1 MTFTSLYIIRC
12 LLIYCTVHNEVKM
25 SAFIFLYVLFHV
37 QDNEVFVYKVGEPH
51 THLEGYPKPLKDVLG
66 IEGPIDAAF
75 VCADHHIA
83 HVIKGLA
90 SIGMLVL

>member
-1 MTFTSLYIIRC
+1 MCRTMRC
-12 LLIYCTVHNEVKM
+12 LCTKLE
-25 SAFIFLYVLFHV
+25 S
-37 QDNEVFVYKVGEPH
+37 H
-51 THLEGYPKPLKDVLG
+51 THTWKVTPKPLKDVLG